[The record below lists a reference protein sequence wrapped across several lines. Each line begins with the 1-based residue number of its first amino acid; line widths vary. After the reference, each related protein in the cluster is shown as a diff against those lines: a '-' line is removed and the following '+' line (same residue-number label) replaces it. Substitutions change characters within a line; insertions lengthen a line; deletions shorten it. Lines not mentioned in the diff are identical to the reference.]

1 LNILNRM
8 QKQPF
13 KRILFIGLGGA
24 GQRHLRLFKE
34 NLSDNKTEFIAYR
47 KQKKTP
53 PLNPD
58 FSVNQEQS
66 LEDMYGVIVFNSIK
80 EALDTNPDLAVIST
94 PSSMHL
100 EYAQLCAEKGI
111 NIFVEKPLSNS
122 LDGLSELKETV
133 NKNKVGLQVGFQ
145 RRFHPHFQKTNEII
159 KSNKLGKITNAIFTV
174 ASYIPRWHPYEDY
187 LDLYACRKDLGG
199 GVLLTEIHEF
209 DLCVWYFG
217 KPESVTCVGGTYSDV
232 GMDVEDTV
240 HVTLD
245 YTSFSVQINLTFWQ
259 KHHER
264 TVAISGE
271 NGYLTWNQDDDQLLA
286 EYFDEN
292 IENCEYEYNNPGND
306 AMFDQQIKSVL
317 ENLTYQNSMHS
328 LDDSALSIAIVESAK
343 QSMAEKRT
351 IELNDIDSL

>member
-1 LNILNRM
+1 M
-8 QKQPF
+8 QNHMF

-34 NLSDNKTEFIAYR
+34 NLSEEKVEFIAYR
-47 KQKKTP
+47 KKNRTP
-53 PLNPD
+53 TLNSD

-66 LEDMYGVIVFNSIK
+66 LEELYGVTIFNNIEDALKK
-80 EALDTNPDLAVIST
+80 EPDLAVIST

-100 EYAQLCAEKGI
+100 KYAQQCAEQGI
-111 NIFVEKPLSNS
+111 NVFVEKPLSNS
-122 LDGLSELKETV
+122 LEGLNELKKIVDE
-133 NKNKVGLQVGFQ
+133 NKVALQVGFQ
-145 RRFHPHFQKTNEII
+145 RRFHPHFQRTYDII
-159 KSNKLGKITNAIFTV
+159 KSNKLGRITNVIFTV
-174 ASYIPRWHPYEDY
+174 ASYIPRWHPYENY

-217 KPESVTCVGGTYSDV
+217 KPDSVTCVGGTYSDV

-245 YTSFSVQINLTFWQ
+245 YSSFSVQINLTFWQ

-264 TVAISGE
+264 TAAISGE

-292 IENCEYEYNNPGND
+292 IENCEYENNNPGND

-351 IELNDIDSL
+351 IELDDINRL